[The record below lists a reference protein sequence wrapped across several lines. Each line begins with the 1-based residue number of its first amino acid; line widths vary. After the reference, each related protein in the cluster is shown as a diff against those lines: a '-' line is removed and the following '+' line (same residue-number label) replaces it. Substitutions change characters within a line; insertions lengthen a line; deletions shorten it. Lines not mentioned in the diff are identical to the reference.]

1 MLTVHMAIRI
11 IEPEKAQ
18 QAPAQKPSFPRSQA
32 MQCALAGLFLGLPIW
47 VCVYA
52 LIRWIAR
59 VA

>member
-11 IEPEKAQ
+11 IEPGKQ
-18 QAPAQKPSFPRSQA
+18 LPAPAQDKPFPRSQA
-32 MQCALAGLFLGLPIW
+32 MQGALAGLFLSLPIW
-47 VCVYA
+47 VCLYA